1 MTNDIAQKDVV
12 KQTEPTPY
20 DSKPISKTK
29 YTLTQMKRNWQGY
42 VMIAP
47 FIIMFVAFTVVPVI
61 LSILLSFT
69 SFNMLEWPE
78 FKGLSNYIQ
87 LFLGDDL
94 FVTAFSNTMLFAIT
108 TGPASFILSFIIAWF
123 INELSPR
130 LRALVTIIFYAPSIS
145 GMAYTVFSVIFGGD
159 IYGYVNGWLLKMGL
173 TDQPINFFKDV
184 RYIVP
189 LCIVVALWTSLGTGF
204 LSNIAGLQ
212 GVDHSLYE
220 AGAIDGIKNRWQE
233 AWYITLPQMRSIL
246 LFGAVMSITQAFG
259 FGAIVNTLCGNP
271 STDYVA
277 WTLQHH
283 LAEYM
288 GVRFEYGYASAI
300 AVVLFAIMMLANLL
314 VQKFLSKVGQ

>member
-1 MTNDIAQKDVV
+1 MTSTTAQKDVLPQNQQPHV
-12 KQTEPTPY
+12 
-20 DSKPISKTK
+20 SKPISKGH
-29 YTLTQMKRNWQGY
+29 YIRVQMKRNWQGY
-42 VMIAP
+42 VMVAP
-47 FIIMFVAFTVVPVI
+47 FLVMFIAFTVVPVV

-69 SFNMLEWPE
+69 SFNMLEFPE
-78 FKGLSNYIQ
+78 WKGLQNYVQ
-87 LFLGDDL
+87 LFLSDDL
-94 FVTAFSNTMLFAIT
+94 FITAFSNTLMFAIT
-108 TGPASFILSFIIAWF
+108 TGPASFILSFIVAWF

-130 LRALVTIIFYAPSIS
+130 IRALVTIIFYAPSIA
-145 GMAYTVFSVIFGGD
+145 GTAYLVFGIFFQGD

-173 TDQPINFFKDV
+173 ITQPIVFFKNTT
-184 RYIVP
+184 YIVP
-189 LCIVVALWTSLGTGF
+189 LCIVVALWTSLGTSF

-212 GVDHSLYE
+212 GVDRSLYE

-246 LFGAVMSITQAFG
+246 LFGAVMAITSSFG
-259 FGAIVNTLCGNP
+259 FGGIVDALCGNP

-288 GVRFEYGYASAI
+288 NVRFEYGYASAI
-300 AVVLFAIMMLANLL
+300 AVMLFLIMMVSNLV

>member
-1 MTNDIAQKDVV
+1 MTNDIAEKDVM
-12 KQTEPTPY
+12 QQNGQHHEG
-20 DSKPISKTK
+20 KPMTK
-29 YTLTQMKRNWQGY
+29 GRYIRIQMKRNWQGY
-42 VMIAP
+42 VMVAP
-47 FIIMFVAFTVVPVI
+47 FLILFIAFTVVPVV

-78 FKGLSNYIQ
+78 WKGLTNYVQ
-87 LFLGDDL
+87 LFLADDL
-94 FVTAFSNTMLFAIT
+94 FITAFANTLMFAIT
-108 TGPASFILSFIIAWF
+108 TGPASFILAFIVAWF

-130 LRALVTIIFYAPSIS
+130 VRALVTIIFYAPSIA
-145 GMAYTVFSVIFGGD
+145 GTAYTVFGIFFQGD
-159 IYGYVNGWLLKMGL
+159 IYGYVNGWMLKMGL
-173 TDQPINFFKDV
+173 ISQPIVFFKDT

-189 LCIVVALWTSLGTGF
+189 LCIVVALWTSLGTSF

-212 GVDHSLYE
+212 GVDHSYYE

-233 AWYITLPQMRSIL
+233 AWYITLPQMKSIL
-246 LFGAVMSITQAFG
+246 LFGAVMSITSSFG
-259 FGAIVNTLCGNP
+259 FGGIVDTLCGNP

-283 LAEYM
+283 LTEFM

-300 AVVLFAIMMLANLL
+300 AVVLFFIMMAANLL

>member
-1 MTNDIAQKDVV
+1 MTNNTAQKDVLPQSEFHREG
-12 KQTEPTPY
+12 KQM
-20 DSKPISKTK
+20 TK
-29 YTLTQMKRNWQGY
+29 GRYTLIQMKRNWAGY
-42 VMIAP
+42 VMVTP
-47 FIIMFVAFTVVPVI
+47 FLIMFIAFTVVPVL

-69 SFNMLEWPE
+69 SFNMLEFPE
-78 FKGLSNYIQ
+78 WKGLTNYIQ
-87 LFLGDDL
+87 LFLADDL
-94 FVTAFSNTMLFAIT
+94 FITAFANTMMFAIT
-108 TGPASFILSFIIAWF
+108 TGPASFILAFIVAWF

-130 LRALVTIIFYAPSIS
+130 IRALVTIIFYAPSIA
-145 GMAYTVFSVIFGGD
+145 GTAYLVFGIFFQGD
-159 IYGYVNGWLLKMGL
+159 IYGYVNGWLLKMGMISEAI
-173 TDQPINFFKDV
+173 PFFKDT

-189 LCIVVALWTSLGTGF
+189 LCIVVALWTSLGTSF

-246 LFGAVMSITQAFG
+246 LFGAVMSITSSFG
-259 FGAIVNTLCGNP
+259 FGAIVNALCGNP

-283 LAEYM
+283 LTEYM
-288 GVRFEYGYASAI
+288 TVRFEYGYASAI
-300 AVVLFAIMMLANLL
+300 AVMLFFIMMAANLL

>member
-1 MTNDIAQKDVV
+1 MTNNAAQKDVLPQKENHHEG
-12 KQTEPTPY
+12 KQM
-20 DSKPISKTK
+20 TK
-29 YTLTQMKRNWQGY
+29 GRYTLIQMKRNWQGY
-42 VMIAP
+42 VMVTP
-47 FIIMFVAFTVVPVI
+47 FLLMFIAFTVVPVL

-69 SFNMLEWPE
+69 SFNMLEFPE
-78 FKGLSNYIQ
+78 WKGLTNYVQ
-87 LFLGDDL
+87 LFLADDL
-94 FVTAFSNTMLFAIT
+94 FITAFANTMMFAIT
-108 TGPASFILSFIIAWF
+108 TGPASFILAFIVAWF

-130 LRALVTIIFYAPSIS
+130 IRALVTIIFYAPSIA
-145 GMAYTVFSVIFGGD
+145 GTAYLVFGIFFQGD
-159 IYGYVNGWLLKMGL
+159 IYGYVNGWLLKMGMISEAI
-173 TDQPINFFKDV
+173 PFFKDT

-189 LCIVVALWTSLGTGF
+189 LCIVVALWTSLGTSF

-246 LFGAVMSITQAFG
+246 LFGAVMSITNAFG
-259 FGAIVNTLCGNP
+259 FGVIVNNLCGNP

-283 LAEYM
+283 LTEYM
-288 GVRFEYGYASAI
+288 TVRFEYGYASAI
-300 AVVLFAIMMLANLL
+300 AVMLFFIMMAANLL